1 MLNDFPISARL
12 PAADIERA
20 RQWYREKLGLEP
32 SIAGPMGDLWY
43 ETGGTWFLVYQTQAA
58 GTARNT
64 AAGWQVK
71 GIEEVMA
78 GLRARGV
85 VFEDYDFGPEFH
97 TVDGL
102 LVLPNGKAAWFTD
115 SEGNII
121 ELAEP
126 LDEGSTPG

>member
-12 PAADIERA
+12 PAADLGRA
-20 RQWYREKLGLEP
+20 REWYRDKLELEP
-32 SIAGPMGDLWY
+32 SIEGPLGDLWY
-43 ETGGTWFLVYQTQAA
+43 QTGGAWFLVYQTEAA

-71 GIEEVMA
+71 NIEEVMA
-78 GLRARGV
+78 ALRQRGV
-85 VFEDYDFGPEFH
+85 VFDEYDFGPEYPM
-97 TVDGL
+97 VDGL
-102 LVLPNGKAAWFTD
+102 LSLPNGKAAWFKD

-126 LDEGSTPG
+126 LEGPALSG